1 MALARYL
8 VGVSAIARE
17 VHLPPPN
24 FSNTHTHTH
33 THTEQWDELPAELRS
48 LAHHAPPPKKKKIG
62 REMQTSAPDSIE
74 C

>member
-33 THTEQWDELPAELRS
+33 THTHRTMGRTTCRAKEPGPPRS
-48 LAHHAPPPKKKKIG
+48 PTKKKKNRSG
-62 REMQTSAPDSIE
+62 DADFCTGQY
-74 C
+74 